1 MTSQSP
7 KRGRGEGRKKKF
19 RTAFSEREPVLPH
32 AQLCFFPV
40 GRLCSSQACDKMLRS
55 QFFVSPDGESSR
67 IPVRD
72 GGGEQQSA
80 PTVESA
86 LEKPKVF
93 CSLLL
98 EIFAFS
104 CWGSQSALIFQ
115 IVLIWGVSGAASH
128 DWFQKAIY
136 PGNRYRIRI
145 LIKINK

>member
-1 MTSQSP
+1 MAGVRDLEKAGEINDLSKSQERE
-7 KRGRGEGRKKKF
+7 RGGKEKKF

-72 GGGEQQSA
+72 GGGEKQSA

-86 LEKPKVF
+86 LQKPKVF

-104 CWGSQSALIFQ
+104 C
-115 IVLIWGVSGAASH
+115 
-128 DWFQKAIY
+128 
-136 PGNRYRIRI
+136 
-145 LIKINK
+145 